1 MEFRLDVSIPAE
13 AVKRAVA
20 WYLSKNESSIIYKR
34 SDTDGHWIKF
44 PDQITESQVA
54 EFSQIVFD
62 FELRLKIDKETGFL
76 RTAIVSSALESCYGK
91 QET

>member
-1 MEFRLDVSIPAE
+1 MEVCLDVSIPAE

-20 WYLSKNESSIIYKR
+20 WHLSQNELPIIYKR
-34 SDTDGHWIKF
+34 LDKDGHWVKF
-44 PDQITESQVA
+44 SDEFTERQLA

-62 FELRLKIDKETGFL
+62 FELRLKIDKETHYL
-76 RTAIVSSALESCYGK
+76 RTAIVSSALESCYGQ